1 MRIHTLLLS
10 SLTLLGSQAAQ
21 AYVMERELS
30 DYDLRLSTTPTR
42 SMAQGLVQPS
52 ASGAFHGGLDA
63 SHISGWYFGGW
74 APSVGLQEGS
84 TPKLDF
90 YAGVQRPLG
99 GALGYELGLIRYSHP
114 GLDQLDYNQYY
125 AGLTLL
131 GSRFGLAL
139 SDRPQRRDGNLLLD
153 LALPRPLNLD
163 VTLKYGG
170 YRLDQPT
177 WIDDRA
183 VQHFGDWSLNLSRQ
197 WAGNLFQLSYG
208 DSSLSGNDCAAYSGS
223 NGQCESLLMLHAERP
238 LF

>member
-10 SLTLLGSQAAQ
+10 GFALLGSQATQ
-21 AYVMERELS
+21 AYVMQRELA

-63 SHISGWYFGGW
+63 THHSGWYFGGW
-74 APSVGLQEGS
+74 APSMGLKHGS
-84 TPKLDF
+84 SPQLDI

-114 GLDQLDYNQYY
+114 GLGELDYNQYY

-131 GSRFGLAL
+131 GSRFGFAF
-139 SDRPQRRDGNLLLD
+139 SDQPQRHAGNLLLD
-153 LALPRPLNLD
+153 LALPKPLDLD
-163 VTLKYGG
+163 VTLQYGG
-170 YRLDQPT
+170 YYLDHPT
-177 WIDDRA
+177 WVDGRA
-183 VQHFGDWSLNLSRQ
+183 VQQFGDWSLNLSRH

-208 DSSLSGNDCAAYSGS
+208 DSSLQGADCAAYSGS
-223 NGQCESLLMLHAERP
+223 NGQCESLLMLRAERP